1 MVERRLQILII
12 SWRPDERAVS
22 AFLSRKPSTKGPF
35 HTERAMARPSYF
47 FFRAWRFATMNL
59 AVDLLRRVFLPLVG
73 NPQGVTG
80 WRPPDVRPSPP
91 PCGWSMG
98 CMVPPRL
105 WGTRPSQRLRAAL
118 PIETFMLSGFDTA
131 PTVAMHRPCTRRCSA
146 ELSRRMTYSP
156 SRPTI
161 CAYAP
166 AERATCPPW
175 P

>member
-22 AFLSRKPSTKGPF
+22 AFLRRKPSTKGPF

-47 FFRAWRFATMNL
+47 FFRAWRLATMNL
-59 AVDLLRRVFLPLVG
+59 VVDLLRRVFLPLVG

-98 CMVPPRL
+98 FIATPRL
-105 WGTRPSQRLRAAL
+105 CGMRPIQRLRPAL
-118 PIETFMLSGFDTA
+118 PMEMFMLSGLDTA
-131 PTVAMHRPCTRRCSA
+131 PIVAMQRPWTRRCSA
-146 ELSRRMTYSP
+146 ELSRRITYSP

-161 CAYAP
+161 W
-166 AERATCPPW
+166 E
-175 P
+175 